1 MGTAISVRDV
11 SFAYDA
17 APENTLENVSFD
29 ISYGEFVLLCGMSG
43 VVMYSLYA
51 ESKMMTAPEMFTV
64 CTNLFE
70 ATRATATTR
79 SPSCSRATM

>member
-51 ESKMMTAPEMFTV
+51 ESKMMTAPFFLAYFTHFSKSALV
-64 CTNLFE
+64 RTDPVGLFGE
-70 ATRATATTR
+70 HR
-79 SPSCSRATM
+79 